1 MLKSWVNFH
10 PQRTGRKCYS
20 DVQRRL
26 KADRMR
32 IVIIFVPSIQPIN
45 HSNVCDSVYFTA
57 HFYKQYCSNNAYD
70 INTACLLLLSVTF

>member
-1 MLKSWVNFH
+1 
-10 PQRTGRKCYS
+10 
-20 DVQRRL
+20 
-26 KADRMR
+26 MR